1 MLLFES
7 TNINLTIIIMNN
19 YKKNIQKNKK
29 VLTKIFLMIL
39 YRKIKNYFYFKIIL
53 NQAKFKFYCIHR
65 KNQKGV
71 FNNEKFNIGATMGSN
86 Y

>member
-7 TNINLTIIIMNN
+7 TNINLTIIIINN
-19 YKKNIQKNKK
+19 CKKIIQKNKK
-29 VLTKIFLMIL
+29 VLTKFFLMIL

-53 NQAKFKFYCIHR
+53 NQVYFKILLYSQ
-65 KNQKGV
+65 KKSKGV
-71 FNNEKFNIGATMGSN
+71 FNNEKFNIGAAMGSN